1 MSTLISILII
11 IAAILLILIVMIQNS
26 KGGGLDMSS
35 QAANYIG
42 NSNISQT
49 DTIEKVTWYL
59 AGTIGFLCLLS
70 AILYSNNT
78 GGGQTFDSGISAP
91 TAPTA
96 PVEAPAQ

>member
-59 AGTIGFLCLLS
+59 AGTIGVLCLLS
-70 AILYSNNT
+70 AYLYSNNS
-78 GGGQTFDSGISAP
+78 GGSQNIKSGISAP
-91 TAPTA
+91 TTTSTPAD
-96 PVEAPAQ
+96 VPAQ

>member
-1 MSTLISILII
+1 MAFLISILII

-70 AILYSNNT
+70 AVLYSNNSGST
-78 GGGQTFDSGISAP
+78 STIESGIKTP
-91 TAPTA
+91 TTTDVPQQ
-96 PVEAPAQ
+96 P